1 MAKPPAAPSRLRVPG
16 RTARTDQALAPLRV
30 LSLTGGGYRGVFTGE
45 VLVRL
50 CAATKCEGSLE
61 DVFDVFAGT
70 SIGGLIACALAVGVA
85 PRAVLQTIEK
95 HGGRV
100 FPPKHQRTAR
110 RAIFGTLYDS
120 SHLEDAID
128 ECLGPKKDLK
138 LRDLEKGLVV
148 PAVDWVGGC
157 THVFVSGFLGK
168 AYATD
173 ATLRELCLAT
183 SAAPT
188 YFKPKQV
195 DGAPMLDGGL
205 SMNNPDVLALTE
217 VARRWP
223 ERLAQLEMLSI
234 GTAGADMPRDPRGA
248 EKKGLAWAKSL
259 PEYMML
265 VQERTASAQ
274 AARVL
279 GRRYLRVNYT
289 EGRDAA
295 FLDLDVANDRA
306 RFTLLDAAKA
316 TATAAYRKHR
326 TFIDRM
332 LNKSIAK
339 PIRR

>member
-1 MAKPPAAPSRLRVPG
+1 MATRPATPARLRVPAHAA
-16 RTARTDQALAPLRV
+16 RTAQALAPLRV
-30 LSLTGGGYRGVFTGE
+30 LSLTGGGYRGIFTGE

-50 CAATKCEGSLE
+50 CAATRCDGSLE

-70 SIGGLIACALAVGVA
+70 SIGGLMACALAVGVE

-100 FPPKHQRTAR
+100 FPPKRQRTLR
-110 RAIFGTLYDS
+110 RAVFGTLYDS
-120 SHLEDAID
+120 GHLEEAID
-128 ECLGPKKDLK
+128 ECLGPKKDMKLK
-138 LRDLEKGLVV
+138 DLQKGLIV
-148 PAVDWVGGC
+148 PAVDWVSGC
-157 THVFVSGFLGK
+157 TQVFVSGFLGK

-223 ERLAQLEMLSI
+223 ERLDRLEMLSI
-234 GTAGADMPRDPRGA
+234 GTAGADAPREPGAA
-248 EKKGLAWAKSL
+248 EKKGLAWAGTL

-265 VQERTASAQ
+265 VQERTASTQ

-295 FLDLDVANDRA
+295 FLDLDVADDRA
-306 RFTLLDAAKA
+306 RFTLLDAAAA
-316 TATAAYRKHR
+316 TARAAYRTHR
-326 TFIDRM
+326 SFIDRM
-332 LNKSIAK
+332 LNKSLAR
-339 PIRR
+339 PVRR

>member
-1 MAKPPAAPSRLRVPG
+1 MATPPATPSRLRVPV

-50 CAATKCEGSLE
+50 CVATKCEGSLA

-70 SIGGLIACALAVGVA
+70 SIGGLMACALAVGVA
-85 PRAVLQTIEK
+85 PREVLRTIEK

-100 FPPKHQRTAR
+100 FPAKRHRSVR

-120 SHLEDAID
+120 SHLEEAID
-128 ECLGPKKDLK
+128 ECLGSKKDLK
-138 LRDLEKGLVV
+138 LKDLQKGLVV
-148 PAVDWVGGC
+148 PAVDWVSGS
-157 THVFVSGFLGK
+157 TQVFVSGFLGK

-173 ATLRELCLAT
+173 ATLREVCLAT

-188 YFKPKQV
+188 YFKPKEV

-223 ERLAQLEMLSI
+223 ERLAHLEMLSI
-234 GTAGADMPRDPRGA
+234 GTAGADAPRDRLAA
-248 EKKGLAWAKSL
+248 EKKGLAWAKTL

-295 FLDLDVANDRA
+295 FFDLDVANDRA
-306 RFTLLDAAKA
+306 RFTLLDAAA
-316 TATAAYRKHR
+316 TTAAVAYRKDR

-339 PIRR
+339 PIRS

>member
-1 MAKPPAAPSRLRVPG
+1 MAKPPATPSRLRVPV
-16 RTARTDQALAPLRV
+16 RTARTAQALAPLRV

-50 CAATKCEGSLE
+50 CALTKCEGSLE

-100 FPPKHQRTAR
+100 FPPKRHRTMR

-120 SHLEDAID
+120 SHLEEAID
-128 ECLGPKKDLK
+128 ECLGPNKDLK
-138 LRDLEKGLVV
+138 LRDLRKGLVV
-148 PAVDWVGGC
+148 PAVDWVSGC
-157 THVFVSGFLGK
+157 TEVFVSGFLGK

-234 GTAGADMPRDPRGA
+234 GTAGADAPRDPRAA
-248 EKKGLAWAKSL
+248 EKKGLAWAKTL

-306 RFTLLDAAKA
+306 RFTLLDAAA
-316 TATAAYRKHR
+316 TTATVAYRKHR

-339 PIRR
+339 PIRS

>member
-1 MAKPPAAPSRLRVPG
+1 
-16 RTARTDQALAPLRV
+16 
-30 LSLTGGGYRGVFTGE
+30 
-45 VLVRL
+45 
-50 CAATKCEGSLE
+50 
-61 DVFDVFAGT
+61 
-70 SIGGLIACALAVGVA
+70 
-85 PRAVLQTIEK
+85 
-95 HGGRV
+95 
-100 FPPKHQRTAR
+100 
-110 RAIFGTLYDS
+110 LYDS
-120 SHLEDAID
+120 GNLEEAID

-138 LRDLEKGLVV
+138 LKDLQKGLVV
-148 PAVDWVGGC
+148 PAVDWVSGC
-157 THVFVSGFLGK
+157 TQVFVSGFLGK

-217 VARRWP
+217 VARRRP

-234 GTAGADMPRDPRGA
+234 GTTGADPRRDPRGA
-248 EKKGLAWAKSL
+248 EKRGLAWAKTL

-289 EGRDAA
+289 DGSDAA
-295 FLDLDVANDRA
+295 FLDLDVADDRA
-306 RFTLLDAAKA
+306 RFRLLDEAAA

-326 TFIDRM
+326 SFIDRM
-332 LNKSIAK
+332 LNRSIAK